1 MNLNNKMSLFYIFGL
16 ILIVYLIV
24 TLGLYIFQRK
34 LLYYPNINSNIK
46 GDGLSHSFE
55 NINIKTKNSN
65 RRNKSFHI

>member
-34 LLYYPNINSNIK
+34 LLYYPSFDGHVK
-46 GDGLSHSFE
+46 GDGLSHSL
-55 NINIKTKNSN
+55 KT
-65 RRNKSFHI
+65 